1 MVVAGCTHTV
11 AGRPMKAAPGVD
23 DDSMSPVAVETLML
37 HQAQMPATTG
47 AGRDLTIVP

>member
-1 MVVAGCTHTV
+1 V